1 MIKEKVSN
9 KAKANK
15 AKVVPLRQPICL
27 SVHGLESQVCGIMS
41 NVIVMLISLG
51 WNPAHIYIW
60 ESPSGVAFVSGS
72 FLDNTSHL
80 LFDIIDS
87 YNALQF
93 PRVSQHFDG
102 KGIEKGVD
110 FEVTFSLLRA
120 YRRNK
125 SGKEPRWKPEY
136 AESRAAALETAFSG
150 SLWPQSRVSD
160 AFPDVSNECLW
171 CGEPRADSLHDIY
184 LCPHLFESEDSSIL
198 ETNDLVEEAIEK
210 ANSNPCLWFRGI
222 ATIDLTQLPEEV
234 MGYADSFKCAYELDP
249 PPVGEWPSGDY
260 FTDGGGGR
268 FSSVAS
274 LRKCTIG
281 IAHLVD
287 SVLVFGCRS
296 PLPGAVQ
303 TVPRSEVAAV
313 LVLAMHL
320 SCNAV
325 VSVFSDNLVFVN
337 AFKKGYDFCR
347 KMLNSDIYI

>member
-1 MIKEKVSN
+1 MLLHFERAAASISGIRAGGKCRFMTLACAYGPRNHPVARVIKELFGTWFQTMASLVTDFPEEYRLARQAWLIIKEKVSS

-15 AKVVPLRQPICL
+15 AKAVPLQQPICL
-27 SVHGLESQVCGIMS
+27 SVYGLESQVCGIMS

-51 WNPAHIYIW
+51 WNPAQIDIW
-60 ESPSGVAFVSGS
+60 ESPSGLAFVLGS
-72 FLDNTSHL
+72 FLDNTSHMIL
-80 LFDIIDS
+80 DIIDS

-110 FEVTFSLLRA
+110 FGVTFSLLRA

-160 AFPDVSNECLW
+160 AFPDVSNECLR
-171 CGEPRADSLHDIY
+171 CAEPHADSLHDIY

-234 MGYADSFKCAYELDP
+234 MGYVYVFFCF
-249 PPVGEWPSGDY
+249 VPS
-260 FTDGGGGR
+260 
-268 FSSVAS
+268 SI
-274 LRKCTIG
+274 LK
-281 IAHLVD
+281 
-287 SVLVFGCRS
+287 
-296 PLPGAVQ
+296 
-303 TVPRSEVAAV
+303 EE
-313 LVLAMHL
+313 
-320 SCNAV
+320 
-325 VSVFSDNLVFVN
+325 
-337 AFKKGYDFCR
+337 
-347 KMLNSDIYI
+347 